1 MRASAASTSSRWP
14 RAEWRIASV
23 RSASDR
29 MDPASAESCGYPE
42 PATGPGLS
50 PCSTAIDRS
59 RSARISS
66 SRLRA
71 TVVSTG
77 VLAFC
82 PRAAGSAGS
91 AQEAVAAG
99 RANSEQLA
107 GRPLVTG
114 GRLRGTRWLI
124 GAPLIVG
131 EGLDEVRPVVPHG
144 IDGHGYGTR
153 RQA

>member
-23 RSASDR
+23 RSASER
-29 MDPASAESCGYPE
+29 RAPASAESCGYPE
-42 PATGPGLS
+42 PATGPGPS
-50 PCSTAIDRS
+50 PWSTAIDRS

-77 VLAFC
+77 VLASC
-82 PRAAGSAGS
+82 PRTAGSAGS
-91 AQEAVAAG
+91 PQEAVAAG

-107 GRPLVTG
+107 GRPLVAG
-114 GRLRGTRWLI
+114 GRLRGTGWLI
-124 GAPLIVG
+124 GALPITGLVVS

-144 IDGHGYGTR
+144 IDGHRYGT
-153 RQA
+153 